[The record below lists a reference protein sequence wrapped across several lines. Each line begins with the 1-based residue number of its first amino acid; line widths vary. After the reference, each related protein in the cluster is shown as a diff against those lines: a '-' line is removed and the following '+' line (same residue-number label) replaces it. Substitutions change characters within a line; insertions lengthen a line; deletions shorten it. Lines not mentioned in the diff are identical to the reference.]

1 MRIFSVFSAFVV
13 AMLMSTGA
21 VAQSSS
27 SDTRLWSEGPL
38 RWSDFC
44 GMSSLSADS
53 ISFLQVELAVKTVQA
68 KDIDG
73 QPSER
78 FEAMAVM
85 HRNASFADADR
96 RTPERLRYHQLQFDL
111 LELLRRRLQLDINT
125 GISAYDTDR
134 KLNEYQS
141 IYRQRLRRIDSDTR
155 CGTDSAAL
163 RAWSA
168 DVLRQLAD
176 MGNPSAA
183 SMHPGGFVYGL
194 YAGVGGIFPTG
205 SLTDNF
211 KGCAAFTIGLTAG
224 YNRFRI
230 KADVSF
236 GQPSFNND
244 NIFHRVDDLGRQ
256 LQGNAKADATLLCV
270 GTQVGYC
277 VYDGDRVAI
286 TPNVGGFWSGYSWE
300 TQDLNWV
307 KKEDSE
313 EFAPKIVGSSTS
325 HLRSYNWMASVDFDF
340 KFHTTK
346 ASNMP
351 IITSGRRQSFT
362 SSVRITPF
370 VARAS
375 YHSVPAV
382 KGYQVGFSVSYCG
395 LARSLHL

>member
-1 MRIFSVFSAFVV
+1 MRIFSIISAVFAVL
-13 AMLMSTGA
+13 LMSGEA
-21 VAQSSS
+21 VAQT
-27 SDTRLWSEGPL
+27 SDVRLWSEGAL
-38 RWSDFC
+38 KWSDFC
-44 GMSSLSADS
+44 GASPLESDS
-53 ISFLQVELAVKTVQA
+53 ISFLQVELAVKSVKE

-73 QPSER
+73 QASER
-78 FEAMAVM
+78 FEAQAIM
-85 HRNASFADADR
+85 HRNASFADASKCTR
-96 RTPERLRYHQLQFDL
+96 QRLRYHQLQFDL

-125 GISAYDTDR
+125 GISAYETDR
-134 KLNEYQS
+134 RLNEYQS

-155 CGTDSAAL
+155 WGTDSAAL
-163 RAWSA
+163 QAWST
-168 DVLRQLAD
+168 DVLRQLTD

-183 SMHPGGFVYGL
+183 SMRPGGFVYGL
-194 YAGVGGIFPTG
+194 YAGVGGMFPTG

-230 KADVSF
+230 KADVSY

-244 NIFHRVDDLGRQ
+244 TMFNRVDELGRQ

-270 GTQVGYC
+270 GTQLGYC
-277 VYDGDRVAI
+277 VYSGERFAI
-286 TPNVGGFWSGYSWE
+286 TPNVGGFWTGYSWE

-307 KKEDSE
+307 RKEDTD
-313 EFAPKIVGSSTS
+313 EFVPKIVGSSTS
-325 HLRSYNWMASVDFDF
+325 HLRSYNWIASVDFDI

-346 ASNMP
+346 SSNMP

-375 YHSVPAV
+375 YHSVPSV
-382 KGYQVGFSVSYCG
+382 KGYQVGFCVSYCG